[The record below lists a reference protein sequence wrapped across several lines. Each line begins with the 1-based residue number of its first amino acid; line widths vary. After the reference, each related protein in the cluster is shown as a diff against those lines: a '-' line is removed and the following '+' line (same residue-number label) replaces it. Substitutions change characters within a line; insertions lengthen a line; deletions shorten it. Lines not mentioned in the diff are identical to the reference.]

1 MRKMDASDPPDLVE
15 ALLDLYGV
23 RRVAEENGGVLPEA
37 DALPGAERILRAMYR
52 TAPRPYAV
60 YPMPDGDIAIDAHSP
75 RGTKVVV
82 MCDPDGSA
90 RCLVYIDEEFDRRE
104 YHDPSVIPDSFIREA
119 LNKTQATPA
128 TSSS

>member
-1 MRKMDASDPPDLVE
+1 MDASDPPDLVE

-75 RGTKVVV
+75 QGTKVVV

-104 YHDPSVIPDSFIREA
+104 YHDPSVIPDSFIREV

>member
-1 MRKMDASDPPDLVE
+1 MDASDPPDLVE

-75 RGTKVVV
+75 QGTKVVV

-104 YHDPSVIPDSFIREA
+104 YHDPSVIPDSFIREV
-119 LNKTQATPA
+119 LNKTQAAPA

>member
-1 MRKMDASDPPDLVE
+1 MDASDPPDLVE

-104 YHDPSVIPDSFIREA
+104 YHDPSVIPDSFIREV